1 MLGQII
7 LFFSDGYHLALMFF
21 LAVVAIH
28 LWYAFSIIYHLIR
41 FGIGVAP
48 KVMAL
53 IFFLGSVLF
62 LIVVFYIFNTIDW
75 QAVFDQICQFLSDIW
90 ALGY

>member
-1 MLGQII
+1 MLDQIV
-7 LFFSDGYHLALMFF
+7 LFLSDGYHLALILF
-21 LAVVAIH
+21 LVVVAIH

-53 IFFLGSVLF
+53 MFFLGSVLA
-62 LIVVFYIFNTIDW
+62 LIIIFYIFNTIDW